1 MRENKYVDTDP
12 DINREGL
19 LADLFFSPS
28 FLGLFF
34 TTILAFEDLV
44 EEIATGGL
52 NGVVVQHGG
61 VIPNR
66 ILQ

>member
-19 LADLFFSPS
+19 LADLFFLL
-28 FLGLFF
+28 FWVCFF

-61 VIPNR
+61 VISNR